1 MNLFFAPA
9 IRLFSGTRVSHNLYW
24 IGGLSVVSL
33 VLLIALSFTSSAAWL
48 TAGLRQQMVM
58 SATVCLLVATY
69 LLGGLFLR
77 IGPDA
82 AKLAEAIKRIG
93 IGDLTARIDQAQTY
107 EGARLSDYAAQT
119 TRNLIAIVTQV
130 RASADTVLSG
140 AREIA
145 SGNQQ
150 LSQRTETQA
159 ATLEQTVA
167 SLEELASS
175 ARENADRCRR
185 SNELSTHTRS
195 TATASAAQVSE
206 LVDSM
211 GAIVSSSKQIGEIV
225 AVIEGIA
232 FQTNILALNAAVEA
246 ARAGEQGR
254 GFAVVASEVRH
265 LAQRSSNAAKEI
277 KTLIQESVDRV
288 QGGTQQVA
296 KVAATI
302 RDVVSGVARVN
313 DVIAEIAVVSQEQR
327 VSIDEINSG
336 IAQLEQTSQHNA
348 ALVEEASAVTIGFEG
363 EAQRLSAVVDKFK
376 VDHVASREQAVSLV
390 QSAAQLLKAK
400 GVESAFAE
408 FEKPNGAYLFGE
420 YYVFVFDFNGTMR
433 IHPTL
438 KGQNIMALTDDNG
451 KQFMRA
457 MIEAAKTQ
465 ANGWEDYLRLNPVT
479 QRIEPK
485 SAYYQRVGDMVLAC
499 GIYKA
504 EAQQPP
510 LPMRVPL
517 RLVANAEAN
526 DARFF
531 GQAS

>member
-1 MNLFFAPA
+1 M
-9 IRLFSGTRVSHNLYW
+9 
-24 IGGLSVVSL
+24 
-33 VLLIALSFTSSAAWL
+33 
-48 TAGLRQQMVM
+48 
-58 SATVCLLVATY
+58 
-69 LLGGLFLR
+69 
-77 IGPDA
+77 
-82 AKLAEAIKRIG
+82 
-93 IGDLTARIDQAQTY
+93 
-107 EGARLSDYAAQT
+107 
-119 TRNLIAIVTQV
+119 
-130 RASADTVLSG
+130 
-140 AREIA
+140 
-145 SGNQQ
+145 
-150 LSQRTETQA
+150 
-159 ATLEQTVA
+159 
-167 SLEELASS
+167 
-175 ARENADRCRR
+175 
-185 SNELSTHTRS
+185 
-195 TATASAAQVSE
+195 
-206 LVDSM
+206 
-211 GAIVSSSKQIGEIV
+211 
-225 AVIEGIA
+225 
-232 FQTNILALNAAVEA
+232 
-246 ARAGEQGR
+246 
-254 GFAVVASEVRH
+254 
-265 LAQRSSNAAKEI
+265 
-277 KTLIQESVDRV
+277 
-288 QGGTQQVA
+288 
-296 KVAATI
+296 
-302 RDVVSGVARVN
+302 
-313 DVIAEIAVVSQEQR
+313 
-327 VSIDEINSG
+327 
-336 IAQLEQTSQHNA
+336 
-348 ALVEEASAVTIGFEG
+348 
-363 EAQRLSAVVDKFK
+363 VDKFK

-485 SAYYQRVGDMVLAC
+485 SAYYQRVVDMVLAC